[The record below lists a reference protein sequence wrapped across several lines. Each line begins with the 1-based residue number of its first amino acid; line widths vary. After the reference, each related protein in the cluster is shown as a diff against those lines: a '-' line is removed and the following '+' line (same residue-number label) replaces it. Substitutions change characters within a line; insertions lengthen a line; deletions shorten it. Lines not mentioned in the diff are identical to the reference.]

1 MLVNALKFMVQSVL
15 IGSFIYLVS
24 LMILE
29 PSKEIMSVWIAS
41 SLIGLATCAHLTK
54 MPPPLAGLIQLI
66 VGTVAFTI
74 VAVMNGWIS
83 ATLTDVLFYAASIIV
98 IILIVQ
104 SVFIIMAIRDSK
116 EINKKLNDK

>member
-1 MLVNALKFMVQSVL
+1 MLGNALKFMVQSVL

-83 ATLTDVLFYAASIIV
+83 ATLSDILLYAADIIV
-98 IILIVQ
+98 IILIIQ
-104 SVFIIMAIRDSK
+104 SVYIIMAIRDSR
-116 EINKKLNDK
+116 EINKKLKDK

>member
-1 MLVNALKFMVQSVL
+1 MLGNALKFMVQSVL

-41 SLIGLATCAHLTK
+41 LLIGLATCAHLTK

-83 ATLTDVLFYAASIIV
+83 ATLSDILLYAADIIV
-98 IILIVQ
+98 IILIIQ
-104 SVFIIMAIRDSK
+104 SVFIIMAILDSR
-116 EINKKLNDK
+116 EINKKLKDK

>member
-1 MLVNALKFMVQSVL
+1 MLGNALKFMVQSVL

-54 MPPPLAGLIQLI
+54 MPPSLARLIQLI

-83 ATLTDVLFYAASIIV
+83 ATLSDILLYAADIIV
-98 IILIVQ
+98 IILIIQ
-104 SVFIIMAIRDSK
+104 SVYIIMAILDSR
-116 EINKKLNDK
+116 EINKKLKDK

>member
-1 MLVNALKFMVQSVL
+1 MLGNALKFMVQSVL

-24 LMILE
+24 LMTLE

-83 ATLTDVLFYAASIIV
+83 ATLSDILLYAADIIV
-98 IILIVQ
+98 IILIIQ
-104 SVFIIMAIRDSK
+104 SVYIIMAIRDSR
-116 EINKKLNDK
+116 EINKKLKDK

>member
-1 MLVNALKFMVQSVL
+1 MLGNALKFMVQSVL

-24 LMILE
+24 LMTFE

-54 MPPPLAGLIQLI
+54 MPPHLARLIQLI

-83 ATLTDVLFYAASIIV
+83 ATLSDILLYAADIIV
-98 IILIVQ
+98 IILIIQ
-104 SVFIIMAIRDSK
+104 SVYIIMAILDSR
-116 EINKKLNDK
+116 EINKKLKDK

>member
-1 MLVNALKFMVQSVL
+1 MLGNALKFMVQSVL

-54 MPPPLAGLIQLI
+54 MPPPLARLIQLI

-83 ATLTDVLFYAASIIV
+83 ATLSDILLYAASIIV
-98 IILIVQ
+98 IILIIQ
-104 SVFIIMAIRDSK
+104 SVYIIMAIRDSK

>member
-1 MLVNALKFMVQSVL
+1 MLGNALKFMVQSVL

-24 LMILE
+24 LMILD

-41 SLIGLATCAHLTK
+41 LLIGLASCAHLTK
-54 MPPPLAGLIQLI
+54 MPPSLAGLIQI
-66 VGTVAFTI
+66 VVGTVAFTT
-74 VAVMNGWIS
+74 VAIMNGWIS
-83 ATLTDVLFYAASIIV
+83 ATLTDISFYAASIVV

-104 SVFIIMAIRDSK
+104 SIFIIMAIRDSK